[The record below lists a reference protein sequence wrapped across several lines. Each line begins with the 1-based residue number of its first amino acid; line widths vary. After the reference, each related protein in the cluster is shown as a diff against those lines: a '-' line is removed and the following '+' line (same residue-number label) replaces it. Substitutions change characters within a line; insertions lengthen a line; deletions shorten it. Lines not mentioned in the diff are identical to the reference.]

1 MKRLVM
7 IAAGILAVVAIGGAG
22 FAFAATGGSDSTIS
36 ACVKNS
42 NGAVRL
48 VASGTAC
55 KTTEHAASWN
65 TQGPAGPAGATGPAG
80 PSGSAASV
88 PCPATT
94 PAVGTSNLFL
104 KVDGILGSSSDD
116 RHKNEID
123 VTSYALGAGGAA
135 TSCPGSATPGFADL
149 QVTKLVDKSSPL
161 LYGAAMSRTPIA
173 SMVLTVRKPG
183 TNPIEYLTLTFANVT
198 VAGVRPV
205 ASSTGLPT
213 ETVSF
218 SYTKLTQS
226 YKPQK
231 PDGTLDTAVTSCFDL
246 ATGAC

>member
-1 MKRLVM
+1 M

-65 TQGPAGPAGATGPAG
+65 TQGPAGPAGVTGPAG

-94 PAVGTSNLFL
+94 PAAGASNIFL
-104 KVDGILGSSSDD
+104 KADGIQGSSTDD

-123 VTSYALGAGGAA
+123 VTSYALGVGGAA
-135 TSCPGSATPGFADL
+135 TSCPGSDTPGFADL
-149 QVTKLVDKSSPL
+149 QLTKPVDRASPV
-161 LYGAAMSRTPIA
+161 LYADAMSRAPIA
-173 SMVLTVRKPG
+173 SMVLTVRKAG
-183 TNPIEYLTLTFANVT
+183 VNPVEYLTLTFANVT

-205 ASSTGLPT
+205 AASTGLPT

-218 SYTKLTQS
+218 RYTKLTQT
-226 YKPQK
+226 YRPQK
-231 PDGTLDTAVTSCFDL
+231 SDGTLDTAITSCFDL
-246 ATGAC
+246 ATGVC